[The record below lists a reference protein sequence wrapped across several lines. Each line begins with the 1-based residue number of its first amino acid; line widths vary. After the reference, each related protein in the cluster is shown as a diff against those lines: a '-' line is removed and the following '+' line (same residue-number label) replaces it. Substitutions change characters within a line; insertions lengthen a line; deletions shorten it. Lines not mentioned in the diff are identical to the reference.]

1 MDKRQQRKSTTP
13 TPRLTPTPTP
23 TTTTPTP
30 TPTIAP
36 KLANKA
42 PNAPTK
48 GGAKG
53 KWRKTPSPPL
63 FSGASVSPL
72 LAQQQT
78 TIMPPKSQVKRPA
91 VAAKNNNLQ
100 QFLADNNNSSSRNNS
115 KCNINSNSN
124 CNKSNDEQM
133 DAIVEITS
141 SPLSPPTSSS
151 SSPSSST
158 SDRRISPVVS
168 SFGIDFM
175 PEDDDD
181 ADETTTIAGSQ
192 ASAKTIRNK
201 SPLLLNGQQ
210 QQQQQ
215 QHQLWIQQQQQQR
228 QHQHQQQQQQQ
239 QSQQQQQ
246 QQHQQQQRQQQ
257 QHGNPAAAAT
267 AAANS
272 PALSVTTASAAAA
285 APSIAPTGVR
295 IAAAAAANSETQ
307 NNLGER
313 NLFIKNIPP
322 KMPPRIA
329 KIKKRKAAINVGLKR
344 KCKTQHMRV
353 AKRHHHHHQPGLEQE
368 FLQILKRFGQNPD
381 NFMNDSDIGFGDDD
395 PAYDMSDPDITID
408 DMSCYS
414 SPSNS
419 DDSWQST
426 SDEEEAIGDLI
437 MDQDT
442 IPHTPAAMP
451 LAANNI
457 QNKPLVSSN
466 NEINNHTSS
475 NNSNAAAINV
485 APDIKRAAATTTIK
499 IVNSKP
505 LLDRLNKL
513 EGVTNGY
520 TTKCTQNGAIRL
532 HCSSMEIYQ
541 KISTELNNDNTELH
555 THQLRRERGYRIV
568 IRHLHS
574 TTDRQWIHD
583 QLTAQGYTPR
593 FIRVM
598 QHRYTG
604 RPMNI
609 FEVELQP
616 TTDGTNERILKLV
629 RLGNQNVSVEK
640 QRPKMDPVQCH
651 SYKGCRVFKEEQS
664 KLATNKARA
673 ELANVLQNG
682 IDGFS
687 LSKILPITP
696 ARNRHH
702 SKKQP
707 ITPMP
712 KQQQQQQQRQRQKHQ
727 QQQQQQHYSAKK
739 QQQQRQQQQKP
750 SQQQK
755 VAFNKNKNQPHQ
767 PMQPQQPMQQHRQQ
781 KQQKQQQQQH
791 TPIKG
796 NNSKL
801 GQRPTYS
808 QVAKSGNNNSSINK
822 PQADQQKASGPASR
836 HLSAFQNKLRA
847 EQAQKKQQQETA
859 AAATNRPTT
868 WSAT

>member
-1 MDKRQQRKSTTP
+1 MDKRQPRKSTTP
-13 TPRLTPTPTP
+13 TPRLTPTPPPPAT

-48 GGAKG
+48 DGAK
-53 KWRKTPSPPL
+53 KTWRKTPSPPL

-78 TIMPPKSQVKRPA
+78 IMPPKTQVKRPVA

-115 KCNINSNSN
+115 KCNNNSNSN
-124 CNKSNDEQM
+124 CNKSSDEQM
-133 DAIVEITS
+133 DAIVDITS

-181 ADETTTIAGSQ
+181 VDETTTIAGSQ

-215 QHQLWIQQQQQQR
+215 QQQQHQLWIQQQQQQR
-228 QHQHQQQQQQQ
+228 QHQHQQQQQQQQ

-267 AAANS
+267 AAAKS

-285 APSIAPTGVR
+285 APSIAPTGVSL
-295 IAAAAAANSETQ
+295 AAATAANSETQ
-307 NNLGER
+307 NNL
-313 NLFIKNIPP
+313 
-322 KMPPRIA
+322 
-329 KIKKRKAAINVGLKR
+329 
-344 KCKTQHMRV
+344 
-353 AKRHHHHHQPGLEQE
+353 
-368 FLQILKRFGQNPD
+368 
-381 NFMNDSDIGFGDDD
+381 GFGDDD

-408 DMSCYS
+408 DLSCYS

-437 MDQDT
+437 MDQGA
-442 IPHTPAAMP
+442 IPQTPAAMP
-451 LAANNI
+451 LAAINI
-457 QNKPLVSSN
+457 QNKTLSSSSN
-466 NEINNHTSS
+466 NNN
-475 NNSNAAAINV
+475 NNNKNSQQQSTPSDLDAFFSEQRRIFDEQQQQRKQQQKWNLV
-485 APDIKRAAATTTIK
+485 KSTK
-499 IVNSKP
+499 IPTLFLPKVDQIQP

-541 KISTELNNDNTELH
+541 KISTELDNDNTELH

-629 RLGNQNVSVEK
+629 RLGNQNVVVEK

-651 SYKGCRVFKEEQS
+651 SNNSSISLPKSS
-664 KLATNKARA
+664 K
-673 ELANVLQNG
+673 
-682 IDGFS
+682 
-687 LSKILPITP
+687 
-696 ARNRHH
+696 
-702 SKKQP
+702 
-707 ITPMP
+707 
-712 KQQQQQQQRQRQKHQ
+712 
-727 QQQQQQHYSAKK
+727 
-739 QQQQRQQQQKP
+739 QQQRQQQQKP

-767 PMQPQQPMQQHRQQ
+767 PMQPQQPMQHHKQQ
-781 KQQKQQQQQH
+781 KQQKHQQQQQH

-808 QVAKSGNNNSSINK
+808 QVAKSGNNNSSSINK
-822 PQADQQKASGPASR
+822 PQAKQQKASGPASR

-847 EQAQKKQQQETA
+847 EQAQKKQQQEQQQQQQIGQQLGQQQDLQLDQQPPSDDCLSLAIMQNTHTIA
-859 AAATNRPTT
+859 LMGEKMDAMLDIIRDMLSRLLPVTPQKTQQQHQHIEPIVRIASPNPNDMSVDSIVFAESSSQSKLANDNGNE
-868 WSAT
+868 